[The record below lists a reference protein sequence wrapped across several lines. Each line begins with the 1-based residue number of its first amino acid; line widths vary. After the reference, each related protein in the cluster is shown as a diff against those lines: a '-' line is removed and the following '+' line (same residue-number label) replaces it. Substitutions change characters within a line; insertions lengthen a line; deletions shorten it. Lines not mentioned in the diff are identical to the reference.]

1 MNMFYFKEKTHR
13 RVAPARVNLIPIP
26 VEMQVTSAVASF
38 ESRCFVPDRLPC
50 AVRDFLALASSTRHT
65 SRAP

>member
-1 MNMFYFKEKTHR
+1 MTMFYFKEKTHR

-38 ESRCFVPDRLPC
+38 EKQMFCSRSAPVRGARL
-50 AVRDFLALASSTRHT
+50 
-65 SRAP
+65 SRACLFDTPHE

>member
-38 ESRCFVPDRLPC
+38 ESRCFVTDRFPY
-50 AVRDFLALASSTRHT
+50 VRGARL
-65 SRAP
+65 SRACLFDTPHE